1 MSKVAEIKNDF
12 NTKARTLGSRARIG
26 GNTKKIE
33 LQEYLYTDSK
43 GYEIIQKATIHR
55 FSQLIENY
63 PSLQD

>member
-1 MSKVAEIKNDF
+1 MAKVAEIKNDF

-26 GNTKKIE
+26 GNMKKIE

-43 GYEIIQKATIHR
+43 GYEIIIKIKPHR
-55 FSQLIENY
+55 FGQLIENY